1 MTIDFEK
8 MAKGESIND
17 GNDSDNST
25 DKGRFHRD
33 IDGDQYAMH
42 LAKVLNGVLCGPS
55 NAMIKSLQDKGK
67 EEIAYDIYN
76 KMYVQLNK
84 RVNELFE
91 QELRLYKQAV
101 GDGETERTKADF
113 LAITRSGLLTSTIHL
128 MIGVLFNIA
137 NGPKAVMPLLT
148 EIIALLA
155 EISLSYE
162 GGRVKIEEGKAEE
175 KLQELYDIFK
185 NIEGMADPNGQGDT
199 TDDTNRD
206 TTSNQ
211 TPESGEN
218 TSDGPQ
224 H

>member
-17 GNDSDNST
+17 GNDGDSTT
-25 DKGRFHRD
+25 DKGKFHRD
-33 IDGDQYAMH
+33 IDGDQYAML
-42 LAKVLNGVLCGPS
+42 LAKILNGVLCGS
-55 NAMIKSLQDKGK
+55 RNALIKSLQDKGK

-84 RVNELFE
+84 RVNELFAE
-91 QELRLYKQAV
+91 ELRLYKQAV
-101 GDGETERTKADF
+101 GDGETERTKQDF

-128 MIGVLFNIA
+128 MFGVLFNVA
-137 NGPKAVMPLLT
+137 NGPKAIMPLST
-148 EIIALLA
+148 EIIGLIA

-162 GGRVKIEEGKAEE
+162 GGRVKIEEGKTEE

-185 NIEGMADPNGQGDT
+185 NIEGMSRPDDQGDT
-199 TDDTNRD
+199 SDDTNRD

-211 TPESGEN
+211 TPESGEDN
-218 TSDGPQ
+218 ASASS
-224 H
+224 

>member
-17 GNDSDNST
+17 GNDGDSTT
-25 DKGRFHRD
+25 DKGQFHRD
-33 IDGDQYAMH
+33 IDGNQYAML

-55 NAMIKSLQDKGK
+55 NKLIKSIQDKGK
-67 EEIAYDIYN
+67 EEFAYDIYN
-76 KMYVQLNK
+76 KMYVQLNE
-84 RVNELFE
+84 RVNELFAE
-91 QELRLYKQAV
+91 ELNSYKRAV
-101 GDGETERTKADF
+101 GDGETERTKKDF
-113 LAITRSGLLTSTIHL
+113 LEITRSGILTSTIHL
-128 MIGVLFNIA
+128 MVGVLFNVA
-137 NGPKAVMPLLT
+137 NGPKAIMPLLT

-162 GGRVKIEEGKAEE
+162 GGRVKIEEGKTEE

-185 NIEGMADPNGQGDT
+185 NIEEMAQPNGQGDT

-211 TPESGEN
+211 TPESREDN
-218 TSDGPQ
+218 ASTSS
-224 H
+224 